1 MNFERCRFVA
11 EMVGVA
17 SIVAVLRYQPRIA
30 FTLCRAVC
38 FDASH
43 HIFELRCGPNRI
55 QDAAGNDV
63 WPTLEPD
70 PCRNENRAAEQI
82 VP

>member
-30 FTLCRAVC
+30 FTLCCAVC

-43 HIFELRCGPNRI
+43 RVRLQTNGT
-55 QDAAGNDV
+55 DV
-63 WPTLEPD
+63 
-70 PCRNENRAAEQI
+70 AI
-82 VP
+82 I